1 MVLIIS
7 CECSQMQAALV
18 SSMMR
23 MNYYTEIWKY
33 ERKHKEIACL
43 PGLWRSHSSLLRHK
57 TLKCMPN
64 FSLVCIAQMSLKGI
78 PVQPSAWNQH
88 GRAWH
93 DSFRK
98 VCAQEPLTMNL
109 NMQLVTGHETGQ
121 LELLKQCMPG
131 LYARK

>member
-33 ERKHKEIACL
+33 GRKHKEIACL

-64 FSLVCIAQMSLKGI
+64 FSIVCIAQMSLKGI
-78 PVQPSAWNQH
+78 SAQ
-88 GRAWH
+88 A
-93 DSFRK
+93 
-98 VCAQEPLTMNL
+98 
-109 NMQLVTGHETGQ
+109 
-121 LELLKQCMPG
+121 QCMEPAWEG
-131 LYARK
+131 LAWLLSQSLCSGASDYELEHAVGYRS